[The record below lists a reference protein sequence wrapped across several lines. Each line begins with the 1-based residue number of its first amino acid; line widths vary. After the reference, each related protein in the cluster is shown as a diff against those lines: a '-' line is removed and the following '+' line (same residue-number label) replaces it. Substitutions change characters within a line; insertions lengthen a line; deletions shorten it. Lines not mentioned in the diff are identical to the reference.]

1 MANSRNPNS
10 NSILQALLDLK
21 DCGGYGDMSLD
32 HIITKISGDKKL
44 QKDLQAKWDAHAYPE
59 TKMVYAQVTITQ
71 AFMDLSPQACK
82 VLLLLG
88 CYASQTS
95 LVQVSYPTLEAATGI
110 KRTMVREAVQ
120 ELKDRGLIRVR
131 VKPIRHEA
139 PIYCVD
145 PGAISKG
152 ARRQS
157 RGTEYKS
164 ALIGGGFPKNQYL
177 LDNYSPSL
185 VIKCDTVRS
194 EDPDGEPIRYNTIS
208 LVPAEQAKK
217 VPEPTGTST
226 SGTGKRTS
234 KRSSKKESSTAE
246 PDVQIPGQRELV
258 DILAEMEQ
266 APGIGD
272 ELPFT

>member
-1 MANSRNPNS
+1 MNSRNPNN
-10 NSILQALLDLK
+10 NSILQGLLDLL
-21 DCGGYGDMSLD
+21 DRGGYQDMTIG
-32 HIITKISGDKKL
+32 HAVTKITGDRKL
-44 QKDLQAKWDAHAYPE
+44 QQDLQAQWDAHAYPE
-59 TKMVYAQVTITQ
+59 KKMTYAQVTITQ
-71 AFMDLSPQACK
+71 ALMDLSPQACK

-95 LVQVSYPTLEAATGI
+95 LVQVSYPTLETVTGI

-120 ELKDRGLIRVR
+120 ELKEHGLIRVR

-164 ALIGGGFPKNQYL
+164 ALIHSGFPKDKYL
-177 LDNYSPSL
+177 LDTYSPAL

-194 EDPDGEPIRYNTIS
+194 EDPDGEPIRYNTIT
-208 LVPAEQAKK
+208 LIPAQQAKK
-217 VPEPTGTST
+217 DPEPTGTSA
-226 SGTGKRTS
+226 SGKRARRSRS
-234 KRSSKKESSTAE
+234 KDQSST
-246 PDVQIPGQRELV
+246 PDPAAQIPGQRELDDV
-258 DILAEMEQ
+258 LAEMEQ

-272 ELPFT
+272 DELPFE